1 MLVHVGFMVLVA
13 FMLVIWYTPCLR
25 SVKVRDWFPFPLV
38 DGLAGADEDPARG
51 AGGSGHSGR
60 GGRCARSRRPWGGQ
74 SYVA

>member
-1 MLVHVGFMVLVA
+1 M
-13 FMLVIWYTPCLR
+13 
-25 SVKVRDWFPFPLV
+25 RDWFPFPLV

-74 SYVA
+74 SYVFREVSLLRCLCCRFSSLKKQI